1 MRQETRLRYG
11 DVPGSICGV
20 PVGTDQQRIT
30 NQEYLLRDQRFAIHY
45 RRGEGITAQLS
56 VPEAQNELDLYLAGS
71 TRAAIACINGLYPL
85 HASGVIAG
93 DRVYAFTGPS
103 GAGKSTL
110 AAGLGPRG
118 FALMC
123 DDTLVLDMGMNPPRA
138 LPGHKRL
145 KLWPDAVELSGV
157 EPMELVSEA
166 YPKYFAHASGSD
178 ISDMRPLAAIIALA
192 VGDELRFERLQG
204 SACFTALDAAHY
216 TAQLYSDAR
225 GEGEAGLF
233 AWRAALARSVPF
245 YRFTRPLERETF
257 ASMLDFIAEK
267 LDMLS
272 A

>member
-204 SACFTALDAAHY
+204 SACFTAC
-216 TAQLYSDAR
+216 S
-225 GEGEAGLF
+225 AGTP
-233 AWRAALARSVPF
+233 SQ
-245 YRFTRPLERETF
+245 
-257 ASMLDFIAEK
+257 
-267 LDMLS
+267 
-272 A
+272 